1 MSNQCEDIIRE
12 ESQPRFFDDKAGE
25 MIIASTRQKGNP
37 ILAYVSNVPYD
48 FQNIVPDFLVGKYDA
63 VVFISIKYH
72 KLHKQYLRKRVESL
86 QKNYKVRVLL
96 CLVDIPPSG
105 AIDVAILE
113 ITDICFDLNMTLF
126 LAWSP
131 KEAGHILET
140 LKSHE
145 KSSSES
151 IRGGLSLDLFSRIRD
166 TLSSLPRINKTDSE
180 NLLKH
185 FGSIS
190 NVVNA
195 SEEELSKIQGIGP
208 IKAKVISE
216 VFSTEFSE
224 FNI

>member
-1 MSNQCEDIIRE
+1 MSALNANIKEE
-12 ESQPRFFDDKAGE
+12 ESQPKFFDNKAGE
-25 MIIASTRQKGNP
+25 MIIASIRQKGNP
-37 ILAYVSNVPYD
+37 ILSHVKNVPYE
-48 FQNIVPDFLVGKYDA
+48 FRNIVPDFLVGKYDA

-72 KLHKQYLRKRVESL
+72 KLHNQYLRRRVESL

-105 AIDVAILE
+105 VIDAAILE

-131 KEAGHILET
+131 SEAGQILET

-145 KSSSES
+145 NSSNES
-151 IRGGLSLDLFSRIRD
+151 IRGGLSLDLFTRIKD
-166 TLSSLPRINKTDSE
+166 ALSSLPRINKTDSE

-185 FGSIS
+185 YGSIS
-190 NVVNA
+190 KLASA

-208 IKAKVISE
+208 IKAKVITE
-216 VFSTEFSE
+216 IFSTEFSD
-224 FNI
+224 F